1 MDRSSFHFFIVFF
14 GVFSLMALSN
24 AIVPVLP
31 NLNVP
36 LDMQAFIFSLYFL
49 GAMVST
55 LPGGIISDR
64 IGQIPVIGVGLIIT
78 LVSGTLLLMGIDP
91 VLVLISRFI
100 EGIGAGLFVAAG
112 LSWINNQGTQNRLS
126 GIFMALLNL
135 GLLAGMVFGGWIAG
149 YTGTI
154 NGGILLFTGLTL
166 FPFAAFLL
174 QIFTFDRKNTVDHIL
189 SMERRQLP
197 VLSELVREV
206 TGMVVRQAP
215 LWYSVII
222 LLGITGFVQALYPD
236 LSGLSPLNI
245 GVALAIMNLAT
256 IIASL
261 GATWIRVE
269 PVLLIRISAILM
281 GGLVLIFVQYPIS
294 IFLMGFAAGLI
305 MISQINYLAS
315 AEEHQGMA
323 MGLFS
328 TSSYAGMTLLPA
340 IGGYITGLTNIGI
353 AAVIVAFL
361 AIICA
366 ITIGRCKCRNFL
378 IPFE

>member
-1 MDRSSFHFFIVFF
+1 
-14 GVFSLMALSN
+14 MALSN